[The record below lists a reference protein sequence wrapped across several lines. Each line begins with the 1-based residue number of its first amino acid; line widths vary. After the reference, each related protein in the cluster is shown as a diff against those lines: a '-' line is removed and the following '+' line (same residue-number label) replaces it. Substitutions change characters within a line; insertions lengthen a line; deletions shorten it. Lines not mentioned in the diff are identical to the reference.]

1 MEELGQNW
9 LIGQSALNI
18 ALGIAIWWLSRRLD
32 SKEELVKVKDG
43 QLLDLSKDVIK
54 VATLWEE
61 NKKDTTNKEF
71 QNKVIELLE
80 EVKDIVNTHNQKTNH
95 K

>member
-1 MEELGQNW
+1 MEELSMGWIAQQ
-9 LIGQSALNI
+9 GALVI
-18 ALGIAIWWLSRRLD
+18 SFSFAIWWLVKKLD
-32 SKEELVKVKDG
+32 VKENTIQEKDK

-61 NKKDTTNKEF
+61 NKKDPSNKEF
-71 QNKVIELLE
+71 QLKVIGLLE
-80 EVKDIVNTHNQKTNH
+80 EVKDIVNECNSNGK

>member
-1 MEELGQNW
+1 MEPTFDISTFLSQQIPVVVVMGLVIYW
-9 LIGQSALNI
+9 LQK
-18 ALGIAIWWLSRRLD
+18 RLD
-32 SKEELVKVKDG
+32 KKEDVIKLKDE

-61 NKKDTTNKEF
+61 NKKDPSNKEF
-71 QNKVIELLE
+71 QDKVLDLLT
-80 EVKDIVNTHNQKTNH
+80 EVKDIVHEFNAK

>member
-1 MEELGQNW
+1 MGWIAQQ
-9 LIGQSALNI
+9 GALVI
-18 ALGIAIWWLSRRLD
+18 SFSFAIWWLVKKLD
-32 SKEELVKVKDG
+32 VKENTIQEKDK

-61 NKKDTTNKEF
+61 NKKDPSNKEF
-71 QNKVIELLE
+71 QLKVIGLLE
-80 EVKDIVNTHNQKTNH
+80 EVKDIVNECNSNGK

>member
-1 MEELGQNW
+1 MIEEIGTSWITGQIPLVTAFGFAVYW
-9 LIGQSALNI
+9 LIKRIDEKESI
-18 ALGIAIWWLSRRLD
+18 IKEKD
-32 SKEELVKVKDG
+32 S

-61 NKKDTTNKEF
+61 NKKDPSNKDF
-71 QNKVIELLE
+71 QLKVIDLLE
-80 EVKDIVNTHNQKTNH
+80 EVKEIVNECRVNGK

>member
-1 MEELGQNW
+1 MEELSLGWIAQQ
-9 LIGQSALNI
+9 GALTV
-18 ALGIAIWWLSRRLD
+18 AFGIAIWWLIKQLD
-32 SKEELVKVKDG
+32 IKEETIKQKDL

-61 NKKDTTNKEF
+61 NKKDPANKEF
-71 QNKVIELLE
+71 QSRVIDLLE
-80 EVKDIVNTHNQKTNH
+80 EVKDIVNECNSNGK

>member
-1 MEELGQNW
+1 MEEFS
-9 LIGQSALNI
+9 IGWIAQQGAL
-18 ALGIAIWWLSRRLD
+18 AVSFGFAIWWLVKKLD
-32 SKEELVKVKDG
+32 IKEATIQEKDK

-61 NKKDTTNKEF
+61 NKKDPTNKEF
-71 QNKVIELLE
+71 QLKVIGLLE
-80 EVKDIVNTHNQKTNH
+80 EVKDIVNECNNNGK